1 MMAWSFRFSRL
12 LKKSIC
18 GVYLESEMREQSDFV
33 PGDPIPRA
41 SRCTS
46 GCSEI
51 LIRPPHCKMVGL
63 RFPRSLWLCIRNVLS
78 SLHRERLF
86 RQPVC
91 VAIGV
96 SLLGLALW
104 SQAGWPSPAD
114 EQTGGALPQGLG
126 DAQWGM
132 TAEELGRRL
141 SVHKVDVGDQFG
153 YAEHLEQEP
162 DVYAGTTA
170 DGKRVEYYL
179 YDNALYKV
187 FVIHARNQR
196 DPQLYQQM
204 VRRMT
209 ADYGAPVR
217 VYDASVFGLRISHTV
232 WQDPV
237 TQVDLRFGGG
247 FVFEVHIDRARA
259 AAKEE
264 ALRRKHSI

>member
-1 MMAWSFRFSRL
+1 M
-12 LKKSIC
+12 
-18 GVYLESEMREQSDFV
+18 SDLV
-33 PGDPIPRA
+33 PGGAMPRD
-41 SRCTS
+41 SWCTLRCLD
-46 GCSEI
+46 I
-51 LIRPPHCKMVGL
+51 FIRPPLREMVGL
-63 RFPRSLWLCIRNVLS
+63 RLPRFLRHCIRSILS
-78 SLHRERLF
+78 SLHRERHV

-91 VAIGV
+91 VAVGV
-96 SLLGLALW
+96 SLLGLVLW
-104 SQAGWPSPAD
+104 SQAGWPNPAD

-126 DAQWGM
+126 DARWGM

-141 SVHKVDVGDQFG
+141 SVHKVDLGDQFG
-153 YAEHLEQEP
+153 YAEHLEEEP

-187 FVIHARNQR
+187 FIIHARNQP
-196 DPQLYQQM
+196 DPQLYRQM

-209 ADYGAPVR
+209 AEYGAPTR

-247 FVFEVHIDRARA
+247 FVFEVHIDRVRA
-259 AAKEE
+259 AARDD